1 MVELIIG
8 IIIAL
13 LGWLFL
19 YLPVMGFA
27 YIFLGEYALGLLH
40 LLPLLCLIGFLLYR
54 HFVTE
59 PEKTRMAALSR
70 MYNYPQR
77 LGKRDTVNHWHS
89 GFKDVIHGG
98 LVICTDPDKKSDL
111 NHCRQVVDKLET
123 DCVFVNLHQAFQLTG
138 CHIEIKDSTGHTI
151 TKIV

>member
-1 MVELIIG
+1 MRELIIL

-13 LGWLFL
+13 LGGLFL

-40 LLPLLCLIGFLLYR
+40 LLPLLCLIGVLLYR

-59 PEKTRMAALSR
+59 PDKKRMAALGR
-70 MYNYPQR
+70 MYNYPQH
-77 LGKRDTVNHWHS
+77 LCKRYTVNHWHS
-89 GFKDVIHGG
+89 WFKDVIYGG
-98 LVICTDPDKKSDL
+98 LITCTDPDKKSDL
-111 NHCRQVVDKLET
+111 NHCRDVVDKMEK
-123 DCVFVNLHQAFQLTG
+123 DCVFENLHQAFRLTG
-138 CHIEIKDSTGHTI
+138 CHMEIKDSTGHTI